1 ALGTSLSTPQVPYG
15 ESAERSTPHRNL
27 VKGWGRRRG
36 ANDAGLRTDEDRRAE
51 LEQRLEVSE
60 RPLRN
65 ANAARRDA
73 PADRRRIVRAV
84 DRELVAARP
93 SRGQARLDAA
103 DPERERSEW
112 APRTERDAIGHH
124 VVTGR
129 RRGPRGP
136 GRTRHV
142 VPDHSVLIHAGGVLG
157 TVDRNEHAG
166 RNALQAAERDPP
178 VGPRPHV
185 GKLDLAPRAVR
196 ARVF

>member
-1 ALGTSLSTPQVPYG
+1 MLLWTSRSNRKRSTGGAASVTGTTRSSPFSLSLWNKPTVFLSRPALGTSLSTPQVPYG

-103 DPERERSEW
+103 D
-112 APRTERDAIGHH
+112 
-124 VVTGR
+124 
-129 RRGPRGP
+129 
-136 GRTRHV
+136 
-142 VPDHSVLIHAGGVLG
+142 
-157 TVDRNEHAG
+157 
-166 RNALQAAERDPP
+166 AE
-178 VGPRPHV
+178 
-185 GKLDLAPRAVR
+185 
-196 ARVF
+196 